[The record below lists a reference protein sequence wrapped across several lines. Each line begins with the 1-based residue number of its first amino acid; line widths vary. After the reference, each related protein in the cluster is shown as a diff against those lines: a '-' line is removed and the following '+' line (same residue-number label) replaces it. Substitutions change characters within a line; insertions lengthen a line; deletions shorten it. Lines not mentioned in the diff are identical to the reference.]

1 MENPRILVDTSVII
15 DFLRKQYKEKTLLWA
30 LKENNTCFM
39 SSVTYF
45 ELLAGATND
54 SKQDDIKK
62 VCKWIPV
69 LDFEEGSARFAAEI
83 YRELKKDNNLVEFRD
98 IFIAATALQHDFPL
112 ASLNN
117 AHFERIKSLHLHPC
131 PLPS

>member
-30 LKENNTCFM
+30 LKENNPCFM

-54 SKQDDIKK
+54 SKQDD
-62 VCKWIPV
+62 V
-69 LDFEEGSARFAAEI
+69 
-83 YRELKKDNNLVEFRD
+83 
-98 IFIAATALQHDFPL
+98 T
-112 ASLNN
+112 
-117 AHFERIKSLHLHPC
+117 
-131 PLPS
+131 